1 MYIRRKV
8 FSDTGYGYEP
18 VEDVYNVTMTGDE
31 VRLFS
36 ELQEKMYG
44 VINFDDSNSTRGGKR
59 VAYGPGRGA
68 IGYNSKELLDYIRE
82 SGNSVSELK
91 QTPEGRAYLG
101 KLKNEFEKKYLKNL
115 TKDMKPKDAERFLK
129 EEYLK
134 KLTKDMKPKEAE
146 RFLKEEAKRQV
157 NGETGSKF
165 GKLGGG
171 FKDSVKSAYES
182 SKNWIKNNPKT
193 AAAVGLGAA
202 GTAATAAY
210 LANRD

>member
-36 ELQEKMYG
+36 ELQERMYG
-44 VINFDDSNSTRGGKR
+44 VINFDNATGKGKKR
-59 VAYGPGRGA
+59 VITNNGA

-91 QTPEGRAYLG
+91 RTAEGRAYLS
-101 KLKNEFEKKYLKNL
+101 KLKGEFEKKYLNNL
-115 TKDMKPKDAERFLK
+115 TKGMKPKDAERFLK
-129 EEYLK
+129 EE
-134 KLTKDMKPKEAE
+134 
-146 RFLKEEAKRQV
+146 AKVQV

-165 GKLGGG
+165 GRG
-171 FKDSVKSAYES
+171 FKDSVKSAYEK

-193 AAAVGLGAA
+193 AAAIGLGTA

>member
-36 ELQEKMYG
+36 ELQERMYG
-44 VINFDDSNSTRGGKR
+44 VINFDTKDNL
-59 VAYGPGRGA
+59 GRGA

-129 EEYLK
+129 EESLKGEFEKKYLK

-171 FKDSVKSAYES
+171 FKDSVKSAYEN
-182 SKNWIKNNPKT
+182 SKKWIKNNPKT
-193 AAAVGLGAA
+193 AAAIGLGTA

>member
-36 ELQEKMYG
+36 ELQERMYG
-44 VINFDDSNSTRGGKR
+44 VINFDTKDNLGRGG
-59 VAYGPGRGA
+59 
-68 IGYNSKELLDYIRE
+68 IGYNSKELLDYIHE
-82 SGNSVSELK
+82 SGNSVNELK
-91 QTPEGRAYLG
+91 RTPEGRAYLS
-101 KLKNEFEKKYLKNL
+101 KLKGEFEKK
-115 TKDMKPKDAERFLK
+115 
-129 EEYLK
+129 YLK

-182 SKNWIKNNPKT
+182 SKNWIKNKPKT

>member
-44 VINFDDSNSTRGGKR
+44 VINFDDSTRGGKR
-59 VAYGPGRGA
+59 VAYGPGRGS

-91 QTPEGRAYLG
+91 QTPEGRAYLS
-101 KLKNEFEKKYLKNL
+101 KLKGEFEKK
-115 TKDMKPKDAERFLK
+115 
-129 EEYLK
+129 YLK

-165 GKLGGG
+165 GKG
-171 FKDSVKSAYES
+171 FKDSAKSAYES

-193 AAAVGLGAA
+193 AAAIGLGAA

>member
-36 ELQEKMYG
+36 ELQERMYG
-44 VINFDDSNSTRGGKR
+44 VINFDDKIIGANR
-59 VAYGPGRGA
+59 VYGPSRGA
-68 IGYNSKELLDYIRE
+68 IGYNSKELLDYIHE

-91 QTPEGRAYLG
+91 QTPEGRAYLS
-101 KLKNEFEKKYLKNL
+101 KLKGEFEKK
-115 TKDMKPKDAERFLK
+115 
-129 EEYLK
+129 YLK

-165 GKLGGG
+165 GKLGSG

-182 SKNWIKNNPKT
+182 SKNWVKNNPKT
-193 AAAVGLGAA
+193 AAAIGLGAA